1 MGAFFL
7 KDLDAEPSEPGVQ
20 SAHDDETP
28 VADLESLGLATPFL
42 YGHTS
47 WAAIVVLWSFADGH
61 TSSSTHTRGLLA
73 LP

>member
-28 VADLESLGLATPFL
+28 VADLESLGLAAPFL
-42 YGHTS
+42 YETRLGRLLLYSGLLLT
-47 WAAIVVLWSFADGH
+47 AIQVPLLTQGV
-61 TSSSTHTRGLLA
+61 LLA